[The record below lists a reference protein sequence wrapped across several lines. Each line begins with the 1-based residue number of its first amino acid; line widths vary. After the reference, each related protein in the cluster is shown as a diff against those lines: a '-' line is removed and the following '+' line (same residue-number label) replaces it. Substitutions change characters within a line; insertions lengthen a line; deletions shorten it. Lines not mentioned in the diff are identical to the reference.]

1 MELGQLRTFVMVA
14 ACGSFTQVAREL
26 DISQPAV
33 TTQVQA
39 LERELGVRLLERLPR
54 RVLLTAAGEVLLDYA
69 HRLLNL
75 EAEAQ
80 RALAEACGRQESY
93 LHIGASPTIG
103 DYILPHILDEFRRVY
118 SSVHVIAEIK
128 PTYEV
133 VQAIHDHVYNLGLI
147 EAAVD
152 TDDLEMEPFLQDE
165 LVLVVPAHHPWA
177 GRPVVESTELV
188 NEPWITRE
196 PGSGTR
202 AWIEES
208 LHSLG
213 VVVAPVLEL
222 GGIEAIKNSVAAG
235 MGISILSRSAV
246 QLEMKS
252 GILVVV
258 KVRGMNLVRSFYCIY
273 QRQRYLSPV
282 LKSFLALVKNTH
294 SEVET
299 LGLV

>member
-26 DISQPAV
+26 NISQPAV
-33 TTQVQA
+33 TAQIQA
-39 LERELGVRLLERLPR
+39 LERELEVRLLDRLPR
-54 RVLLTAAGEVLLDYA
+54 RVLLTPAGEVLLDYA
-69 HRLLNL
+69 RRLLNL

-80 RALAEACGRQESY
+80 RALAEVCGRQESY

-103 DYILPHILDEFRRVY
+103 EYILPHILDEFRQIY
-118 SSVHVIAEIK
+118 PSVHVIAEIK

-133 VQAIHDHVYNLGLI
+133 VQAIQDHVYNLGLI
-147 EAAVD
+147 EAAAD
-152 TDDLEMEPFLQDE
+152 TDGLEMEPFLQDE
-165 LVLVVPAHHPWA
+165 LVLVVPGHHPWA
-177 GRPVVESTELV
+177 AQSMVEPAELV

-213 VVVAPVLEL
+213 VVITPVMEL
-222 GGIEAIKNSVAAG
+222 GGIEAIKNTVAAG

-246 QLEMKS
+246 QLEVNS

-258 KVRGMNLVRSFYCIY
+258 KVRGVSLIRSFYCIY
-273 QRQRYLSPV
+273 PRQRYLSPII
-282 LKSFLALVKNTH
+282 KSFLALVKNTH
-294 SEVET
+294 SVT
-299 LGLV
+299 